1 MSAETRLGD
10 VSAVAGDAVQ
20 WGAPPAD
27 PPEQQQ
33 ADALVLVAETALVR
47 GMDPGMAGERDQV
60 VVHVDAAVHAGST
73 TEPCTRRAI
82 R

>member
-1 MSAETRLGD
+1 
-10 VSAVAGDAVQ
+10 
-20 WGAPPAD
+20 
-27 PPEQQQ
+27 
-33 ADALVLVAETALVR
+33 LVLVAETALVR